1 MISTKGLS
9 IHEARRHLD
18 AGDFTSVAL
27 TRQILDEITRK
38 DSLINSYI
46 TVAEAGALAQAEAAD
61 EKIRKGE
68 AGPLTGIPVGLKD
81 LIVTQGMPTTCA
93 SRMLENFVSP
103 YDATVV
109 EKLLQAGAV
118 IPGKLNMDE
127 FAMGSSSETS
137 FFGPVKN
144 PWDLSRI
151 PGGSSGGSAAAV
163 AAGLCL
169 GALGSD
175 TGGSIRQPA
184 AHCGVVGMKPTYGR
198 VSRYGVVAFAS
209 SLDQIGP
216 MARNVEDCALLLQ
229 AIAGYDSRDSTSVNI
244 PVPDYSALLSRD
256 LSGLT
261 IGLPVEYHGAE
272 GMDPEMAE
280 AIREAVQVLKACGA
294 KTVEVRLPHMPYA
307 VAAYYVIAS
316 SEASTNLARF
326 DGIRYGY
333 RTQNPSDLLDLYEK
347 SRSEGFGE
355 EVKRRILIGTY
366 ALSSGYYDAY
376 YNQALKVRAL
386 IARDFTEAFSCCDLL
401 AAPVTPAPA
410 FLLGSAA
417 GDPLSM
423 YLADIFTISVNLA
436 GIPAMSV
443 PCGFTR
449 AGLPMGLQLLGK
461 PFDEGTLLRAGY
473 AYEKEAAL
481 NIGVADPADGMKR

>member
-1 MISTKGLS
+1 
-9 IHEARRHLD
+9 
-18 AGDFTSVAL
+18 
-27 TRQILDEITRK
+27 
-38 DSLINSYI
+38 
-46 TVAEAGALAQAEAAD
+46 
-61 EKIRKGE
+61 
-68 AGPLTGIPVGLKD
+68 
-81 LIVTQGMPTTCA
+81 
-93 SRMLENFVSP
+93 
-103 YDATVV
+103 
-109 EKLLQAGAV
+109 
-118 IPGKLNMDE
+118 
-127 FAMGSSSETS
+127 
-137 FFGPVKN
+137 
-144 PWDLSRI
+144 
-151 PGGSSGGSAAAV
+151 
-163 AAGLCL
+163 
-169 GALGSD
+169 
-175 TGGSIRQPA
+175 
-184 AHCGVVGMKPTYGR
+184 
-198 VSRYGVVAFAS
+198 
-209 SLDQIGP
+209 
-216 MARNVEDCALLLQ
+216 
-229 AIAGYDSRDSTSVNI
+229 
-244 PVPDYSALLSRD
+244 
-256 LSGLT
+256 
-261 IGLPVEYHGAE
+261 
-272 GMDPEMAE
+272 
-280 AIREAVQVLKACGA
+280 
-294 KTVEVRLPHMPYA
+294 

-410 FLLGSAA
+410 FLLGSAV

>member
-1 MISTKGLS
+1 MISAKGLT

-18 AGDFTSVAL
+18 AGEFTAKEL
-27 TRQILDEITRK
+27 TRQILEDIGKK
-38 DSLINSYI
+38 DPLINSYI
-46 TVAEAGALAQAEAAD
+46 TVAGESAMIQAEAAD
-61 EKIRKGE
+61 EKIRKKE
-68 AGPLTGIPVGLKD
+68 AGSLTGIPLGLKD
-81 LIVTQGMPTTCA
+81 LIVTKGMRTTCA
-93 SRMLENFVSP
+93 SRMLENFMSP
-103 YDATVV
+103 YDATVA

-118 IPGKLNMDE
+118 ITGKLNMDE

-144 PWDLSRI
+144 PWDITRV
-151 PGGSSGGSAAAV
+151 PGGSSGGSAASV

-169 GALGSD
+169 GSLGSD

-229 AIAGYDSRDSTSVNI
+229 AIAGHDPRDSTSVDI
-244 PVPDYSALLSRD
+244 PVPDYASFLSRD

-272 GMDPEMAE
+272 GMDPEMAA
-280 AIREAVQVLKACGA
+280 AIREAVRALQACGA
-294 KTVEVRLPHMPYA
+294 KTVEVPLPHMAYA

-333 RTQNPSDLLDLYEK
+333 RTEGATDLLDLYER

-376 YNQALKVRAL
+376 YNKALKVRAL
-386 IARDFTEAFSCCDLL
+386 IARDFTEAFSRCDLM

-410 FLLGSAA
+410 FALGAAA

-423 YLADIFTISVNLA
+423 YLSDIFTISANLA
-436 GIPAMSV
+436 GIPGLSL
-443 PCGFTR
+443 PCGFTKN
-449 AGLPMGLQLLGK
+449 GLPMGLQLLGK
-461 PFDEGTLLRAGY
+461 PFDEGTLFRAGY
-473 AYEKEAAL
+473 AYEKEAAW
-481 NIGVADPADGMKR
+481 NIGLADPENGKKP